1 MSKLNTEDK
10 QNLTDNFCNELLRKG
25 IKPTVSLVLEKL
37 PNSSRSTGHK
47 YLKNWTDAQNKN
59 KEEVF
64 KKLGFSSEFTSS
76 LLNEINRFNCH
87 AEGRYKEQALDA
99 IDQRD
104 HALSD
109 LQNSENKVNEQS
121 NLIQQQEEKISV
133 LQTELATEHKS
144 HESIIIEIRRQLTT
158 SVADNKQLTIQN
170 ESLRT
175 DITKSELKL
184 ESNQQLLDEIKS
196 QNSHFISEN
205 KELNSTIAELNRELS
220 SKESAITGNEMLI
233 LSLEKEQDKTGKQL
247 ISFDSNN
254 SKLQTEIASIRNELV
269 DVNSKLSD
277 EKDKLIQQVSIN
289 NELKSNFEEHTRS
302 HEKTLRSYE
311 ATISSNEKLIIQLD
325 KENSNKSK
333 K

>member
-121 NLIQQQEEKISV
+121 NLIQQQEEKIKNIH
-133 LQTELATEHKS
+133 TELAKEQKS
-144 HESIIIEIRRQLTT
+144 NESIVNEIRRQLTT
-158 SVADNKQLTIQN
+158 SIDDNKQLGIQN

-175 DITKSELKL
+175 GIAKAELKL
-184 ESNQQLLDEIKS
+184 EGNQEFVKEVKS
-196 QNSHFISEN
+196 QSSQLTIDN
-205 KELNSTIAELNRELS
+205 KELNSNIAELNRS
-220 SKESAITGNEMLI
+220 VASKESTILGNNKLI
-233 LSLEKEQDKTGKQL
+233 LTLEKEQVKTATQL
-247 ISFDSNN
+247 SNFDSNN
-254 SKLQTEIASIRNELV
+254 TNLQSEITSLRNDLSIISNKLTE
-269 DVNSKLSD
+269 
-277 EKDKLIQQVSIN
+277 EKDKFTQQVSVN
-289 NELKSNFEEHTRS
+289 NEVKSNFEEQTRS

-311 ATISSNEKLIIQLD
+311 TTITGNEKLIAQLE
-325 KENSNKSK
+325 KTQKNQS
-333 K
+333 

>member
-158 SVADNKQLTIQN
+158 SVDDNKQLTIQN

-196 QNSHFISEN
+196 QNSHFISEH
-205 KELNSTIAELNRELS
+205 KELNSNVAELNRS
-220 SKESAITGNEMLI
+220 IASKESTITGNEKLI
-233 LSLEKEQDKTGKQL
+233 KTLENAQEKIGKQL

-254 SKLQTEIASIRNELV
+254 AKLQSDLASVRSELSNCSTKV
-269 DVNSKLSD
+269 SE
-277 EKDKLIQQVSIN
+277 EKDKLGQQITLN
-289 NELKSNFEEHTRS
+289 TELKSNIEKQAKS
-302 HEKTLRSYE
+302 HEKALSNYQ
-311 ATISSNEKLIIQLD
+311 ATIASHEKLIAQLEQ
-325 KENSNKSK
+325 K
-333 K
+333 